1 MEDEYEVGEY
11 YRTKN
16 GEILKIV
23 DLDEYGFLVDKF
35 YYQIVKHSKNIIDLV
50 EVGDYVNGH
59 LVVEISKN
67 AYNQKLVITEV
78 DGKDGAIRHHYLER
92 SIKNVVTHEQFE
104 SIEYKVEE
112 EQKQ

>member
-23 DLDEYGFLVDKF
+23 DLDEYSFLVDKF
-35 YYQIVKHSKNIIDLV
+35 YYQIVKHSKNTIDLV

-59 LVVEISKN
+59 RVE
-67 AYNQKLVITEV
+67 QV
-78 DGKDGAIRHHYLER
+78 
-92 SIKNVVTHEQFE
+92 
-104 SIEYKVEE
+104 SIETNEVLLDHNGFGWRTLKD
-112 EQKQ
+112 